1 MKKIFV
7 LIVAFFILTACTNE
21 NFSYKENNTNVVNK
35 TDKPIETEI
44 TFVERKL
51 ADTMGGISELI
62 KEYEINLIK
71 AINEGEFSYVEP
83 NLLPN
88 SNLFVSQKKLV
99 SNLFTREITEEFQNS
114 DIYWTH
120 YIDTNKFDV
129 EVTELIKINNPGKD
143 GVVKEFH
150 WIYSVEKVGESSYVL
165 SDIREWAN
173 SEQDI
178 EQRMGAV
185 KVDGY
190 YVDEL
195 LESYPKT
202 LEECLNTLDIT
213 EIKRLSANETVLDKQ
228 KALMTSLLV
237 NRSNFSVKM
246 SILDYGEVDYIDI
259 VVELIITYTN
269 KDNKQE
275 TFRGKY
281 QLEIDEIR
289 DEVTYEGYAEIKDIK
304 EINI

>member
-51 ADTMGGISELI
+51 DDTMGGISKLI

-114 DIYWTH
+114 DIYWTY

-129 EVTELIKINNPGKD
+129 EVTELIKINHPGKD

-173 SEQDI
+173 FEQDI

-213 EIKRLSANETVLDKQ
+213 EIKRISANETVLDKQ

-237 NRSNFSVKM
+237 DRSTFSVKM
-246 SILDYGEVDYIDI
+246 SILDYGEVDYINI

-304 EINI
+304 EINV

>member
-21 NFSYKENNTNVVNK
+21 NFSYKENKTNVVNK

-51 ADTMGGISELI
+51 DDTMGGISKLI

-83 NLLPN
+83 NLFPN

-114 DIYWTH
+114 DIYWTY

-129 EVTELIKINNPGKD
+129 EVTELIKINYPGKD

-173 SEQDI
+173 FEQDI

-213 EIKRLSANETVLDKQ
+213 EIKRISANETVLDKQ

-237 NRSNFSVKM
+237 NRSNFSVQM
-246 SILDYGEVDYIDI
+246 SIVDYGEVDYIDI
-259 VVELIITYTN
+259 VELIITYTS
-269 KDNKQE
+269 KDYKQE

-289 DEVTYEGYAEIKDIK
+289 DAVTYDGYAEIKDIK